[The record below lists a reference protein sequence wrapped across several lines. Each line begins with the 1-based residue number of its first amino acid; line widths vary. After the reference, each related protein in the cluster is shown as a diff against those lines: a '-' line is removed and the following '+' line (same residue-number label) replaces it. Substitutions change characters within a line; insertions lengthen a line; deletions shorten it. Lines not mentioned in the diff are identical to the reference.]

1 MKRTRSARI
10 FVTLVASG
18 AAALLS
24 AQSAAPPQARKMASN
39 GVDLTYVEQGKGEP
53 IVFVHG
59 AVADLRFWEPQR
71 QAFASKYRFIAYT
84 YRYHGTEPWPDDGK
98 NYSGATHAADLTAF
112 LTNLKAG
119 PVHLVGLSFGGFLGA
134 IVAAEHPELIRSLTL
149 AEPGLFSLLTDPE
162 DKPAI
167 DAFNSG
173 VQEVV
178 GHLKAGD
185 QTSALRTMIAL
196 VTGGGPDTLDKQPQP
211 LRRMFEENAR
221 TLPLLFSGPLGTVT
235 CDGHQPRS
243 GAGRALRAVKAPTL
257 VVEGART
264 PDWFKRIDKAVLSC
278 IAGSRLVTI
287 PDASHAMSADNP
299 TAFNK
304 AVMEFIAKR

>member
-1 MKRTRSARI
+1 MIRSGHVWI
-10 FVTLVASG
+10 LVTVTCGLAG
-18 AAALLS
+18 AILT
-24 AQSAAPPQARKMASN
+24 AQSAAAPKPRQLNVN
-39 GVDLTYVEQGKGEP
+39 GVELTYVDEGKGEP

-59 AVADLRFWEPQR
+59 AVGDLRFWEPQR

-98 NYSGATHAADLTAF
+98 HYSGATHAADLTAF

-173 VQEVV
+173 MQEVV
-178 GHLKAGD
+178 GQLKAGD
-185 QTSALRTMIAL
+185 QTGALKTMIAL
-196 VTGGGPDTLDKQPQP
+196 VTGGGPDALDKQPQP

-235 CDGHQPRS
+235 CDGHHPRY

-304 AVMEFIAKR
+304 AVMNFIAKR